1 MMNDMIK
8 LKIMGCLI
16 SLWFSRK
23 IYEIR
28 DLSIGIMHTKFYFL
42 KQGTIY
48 FLFYVFFFPMIDS
61 FHYPKEEI
69 NKFLNAED
77 SVSIIR

>member
-28 DLSIGIMHTKFYFL
+28 DLSVGIMHTKFYFL

-48 FLFYVFFFPMIDS
+48 FLFYVFFFSMID
-61 FHYPKEEI
+61 YPKEEI
-69 NKFLNAED
+69 KKFLNAED
-77 SVSIIR
+77 TVSIIR